1 MVGWFEQGAGPLL
14 IGQTRLQPDSNPT
27 PNRPEYARPRLL
39 VARVNIE
46 HLSSDARGEPSLAA
60 EAEGTNAEGE
70 YVRVRNGY

>member
-1 MVGWFEQGAGPLL
+1 MHG
-14 IGQTRLQPDSNPT
+14 
-27 PNRPEYARPRLL
+27 L
-39 VARVNIE
+39 VSSSRALNIE